1 MISADLDKSQFRLRF
16 TFAQR
21 VGRDEMTAS
30 MDHVMKLV
38 SQAKP
43 GFTLLTDLSQLESM
57 DLACRPLIDKI
68 MDACCRAGIR
78 KVVRVVPDPTRD
90 IGFGIMSLFHYGP
103 EVRIVTC
110 ETLEE
115 AESVLPP
122 S

>member
-1 MISADLDKSQFRLRF
+1 MISADLDKSQLVLRF

-21 VGRDEMTAS
+21 VGQDEMTAS
-30 MDHVMKLV
+30 LDQVLKLI
-38 SQAKP
+38 SQAKR

-57 DLACRPLIDKI
+57 DLACGPLIDKT

-78 KVVRVVPDPTRD
+78 KVIRVVPDPTRD

-110 ETLEE
+110 KTLEE
-115 AESVLPP
+115 AESVLHP